1 MNTLET
7 IFTRKSVRQFKDQK
21 VDEKDIKTILKAGM
35 SGPTCV
41 NSKDWSFIVI
51 DDQEVLKQMYEANGV
66 PAKPLLEC
74 AFAILICGDYSK
86 AFKFSKDYFAV
97 DGSIAGQNMILAA
110 WSLGIGSVWL
120 GTWPQMD
127 RVFAQS
133 KLFDLPNDQIPH
145 SIIAFGYPLD
155 EIKEKEEYYDES
167 VVHYNKW

>member
-1 MNTLET
+1 MKK
-7 IFTRKSVRQFKDQK
+7 ISKR
-21 VDEKDIKTILKAGM
+21 ILKAGM

-41 NSKDWSFIVI
+41 NSKDWSFIVV
-51 DDQEVLKQMYEANGV
+51 DDQEVLHKMYEANGT

-74 AFAILICGDYSK
+74 AFAVLICGDYSK
-86 AFKFSKDYFAV
+86 AFKFSKDYFVV

-133 KLFDLPNDQIPH
+133 KFI
-145 SIIAFGYPLD
+145 
-155 EIKEKEEYYDES
+155 
-167 VVHYNKW
+167 

>member
-7 IFTRKSVRQFKDQK
+7 IFTRKSVRQFKNQK

-41 NSKDWSFIVI
+41 NSKDWSFIVV
-51 DDQEVLKQMYEANGV
+51 DDPEVLHKMYQANGV

-86 AFKFSKDYFAV
+86 AFKLSKDYFAV

-133 KLFDLPNDQIPH
+133 KLFDLPNDQISH

>member
-1 MNTLET
+1 MNTIDT
-7 IFTRKSVRQFKDQK
+7 IMTRSSIRQFKKQK
-21 VDEKDIKTILKAGM
+21 VSQENIKTILKAGM

-51 DDQEVLKQMYEANGV
+51 DDQEVLKQMYEANGA

-74 AFAILICGDYSK
+74 AFAIMICGDYTK
-86 AFKFSKDYFAV
+86 AFQYAKDYFTI
-97 DGSIAGQNMILAA
+97 DCSIAGQNMILAA

-133 KLFDLPNDQIPH
+133 QLFNLPNDQIPH
-145 SIIAFGYPLD
+145 SIIAFGYP
-155 EIKEKEEYYDES
+155 EQEKEKKEYYDETI
-167 VVHYNKW
+167 VHYNKW